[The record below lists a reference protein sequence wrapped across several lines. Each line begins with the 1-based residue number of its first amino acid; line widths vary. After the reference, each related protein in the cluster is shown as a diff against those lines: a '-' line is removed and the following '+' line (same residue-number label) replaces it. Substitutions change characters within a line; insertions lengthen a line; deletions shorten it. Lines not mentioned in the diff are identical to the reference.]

1 MNNDSKNPLRDFLD
15 QAKTGIDSMR
25 KKKAPTI
32 DDQAE
37 VEQDTITGEKTETIR
52 AIDNDEF
59 VIENEADNSTP
70 SAPSKKG
77 SSLRDMPLKKKL
89 LLIAIVVVAGLVVKN
104 SLVSAPT
111 SEPAAVQPESSLNKD
126 GVAGS
131 DFGSGSLGDGLPNP
145 LGDAKAHDPA
155 VGKTLEALDLDGP
168 FQVKPQDAITNEPIV
183 SGQSAAELNNDS
195 FGFPEANTTS
205 APAAVE
211 PTDTIAEAML
221 VPGNGFGDRAKT
233 GAAAMPATA
242 SSTPEANPFGAQS
255 TPLASN
261 GDSLTP
267 PPSTG
272 KSDTVLAGTP
282 FQNPDSSVKPS
293 QQGSTDT
300 QTSELKAK
308 LAAKDEQI
316 KTLERQLQDAKAKK
330 PATPKVAVTQVKH
343 APTSKH
349 VPTVARQTATRA
361 TPVARVVPRPKLCVK
376 AVAPP
381 ARNCSTC
388 VAHAFIVDSGVE
400 NMVGQGDHLNGYRV
414 SITGDRL
421 DLQNSDGQVV
431 HKFWSS
437 TNGCPS
443 F

>member
-25 KKKAPTI
+25 KKTPPTI

-37 VEQDTITGEKTETIR
+37 VDEDAVNGKKNETIR
-52 AIDNDEF
+52 ATDDDEF

-70 SAPSKKG
+70 ASPVNKG
-77 SSLRDMPLKKKL
+77 SSLKDMPLKKKL
-89 LLIAIVVVAGLVVKN
+89 LLIAVVVVAGLVVKN
-104 SLVSAPT
+104 SLI
-111 SEPAAVQPESSLNKD
+111 SEPTRESAAVPPESSLNKD
-126 GVAGS
+126 GLAGNG
-131 DFGSGSLGDGLPNP
+131 FGSESLGDGLPNP
-145 LGDAKAHDPA
+145 LGEAKAHDPA

-168 FQVKPQDAITNEPIV
+168 FQVKPQDAITNVPI
-183 SGQSAAELNNDS
+183 GPDQSAAELSNDT
-195 FGFPEANTTS
+195 FGFPAANTPPAS
-205 APAAVE
+205 AAAE

-221 VPGNGFGDRAKT
+221 APGNGFGDLAKT
-233 GAAAMPATA
+233 GAAAIPATA
-242 SSTPEANPFGAQS
+242 SLTPDANPFGTQG

-261 GDSLTP
+261 TDPLMP
-267 PPSTG
+267 PPPAE
-272 KSDTVLAGTP
+272 KSDTFLAGTP

-300 QTSELKAK
+300 QASELKAK
-308 LAAKDEQI
+308 LAAKDELI

-330 PATPKVAVTQVKH
+330 PATQNVARAQVKH
-343 APTSKH
+343 APTTKH

-361 TPVARVVPRPKLCVK
+361 SPVARVAPRPKLCVK

-400 NMVGQGDHLNGYRV
+400 NMVGQGDNLKGYRV

-421 DLQNSDGQVV
+421 DLQNSDGQVA
-431 HKFWSS
+431 HKFWSQP
-437 TNGCPS
+437 NGCPS